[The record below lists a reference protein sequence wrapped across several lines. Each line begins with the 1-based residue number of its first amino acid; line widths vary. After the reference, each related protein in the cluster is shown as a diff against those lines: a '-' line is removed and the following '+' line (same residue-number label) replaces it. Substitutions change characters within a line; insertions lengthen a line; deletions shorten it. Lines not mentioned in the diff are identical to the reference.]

1 MKRFFHLLYRFEA
14 TVAATAYVIVVLVM
28 LIDIIGREFFDLSLM
43 HSSKIALFSA
53 IIAGMLGLGLA
64 TSSGTHIRPRVTD
77 HLLPQVLQ
85 IPLQRLGDV
94 LSAGLFLY
102 AGYISFGLV
111 RSSYEIGF
119 LVPVVDWPLWW
130 FQSIMPYAF
139 CSNALRHASFAL
151 SPALKPVEEDVG

>member
-14 TVAATAYVIVVLVM
+14 TVATTAYVIVVLVM

-85 IPLQRLGDV
+85 IPLQRLGDA

-102 AGYISFGLV
+102 AGYISFGWCA
-111 RSSYEIGF
+111 
-119 LVPVVDWPLWW
+119 PP
-130 FQSIMPYAF
+130 M
-139 CSNALRHASFAL
+139 
-151 SPALKPVEEDVG
+151 K